1 MSTMTE
7 NMMNECTDFED
18 SFLDLFAGIED
29 AVTGGDLD
37 FNSFPGDPG
46 SDGETSSSGGSV
58 ISSHYSSPKSSH
70 LTSSHSTTLGTNR
83 NPFPAMMPCYDFN
96 SQNLYLHQNPS
107 APLLSKS
114 NKRVRKE
121 MDEDRLIK
129 NRESA
134 NRSRLKRKNE
144 KAEMEDAITEYK
156 NRIRTLELENTAL
169 MTDNASLHNQNMYLR
184 TLLTEREMDLKK
196 KTAAATTA
204 PGLNGA
210 VSGITVLCLVCMCTV
225 FNDWL
230 PPALRIAQSIGSTS
244 SSHRPSGRV
253 LLSMQD
259 IPSVHMTSA
268 YSDAIESSP
277 QSYFRMGVLVVAVLC
292 YFGYL
297 RFAQRNHS
305 QKGGCVLP

>member
-1 MSTMTE
+1 MS
-7 NMMNECTDFED
+7 ECADFED

-29 AVTGGDLD
+29 AGGDLD
-37 FNSFPGDPG
+37 FNSFPGDG
-46 SDGETSSSGGSV
+46 SDGETSSSGSSV
-58 ISSHYSSPKSSH
+58 ISSHYSSP
-70 LTSSHSTTLGTNR
+70 TSSLTT
-83 NPFPAMMPCYDFN
+83 PAFPAMMPCYDFN
-96 SQNLYLHQNPS
+96 SSQLYLHQNPT

-144 KAEMEDAITEYK
+144 KTEMEEAISEYK

-184 TLLTEREMDLKK
+184 TLLSERETDSKK
-196 KTAAATTA
+196 KTTPA
-204 PGLNGA
+204 LNGA

-230 PPALRIAQSIGSTS
+230 PPALRIAQSLGSS
-244 SSHRPSGRV
+244 SASSHRPSGRV

-259 IPSVHMTSA
+259 IPSVHMTSP

-277 QSYFRMGVLVVAVLC
+277 QSYFRMGLLLVAVLC

-297 RFAQRNHS
+297 RFVQRNHP